1 MNLEIWNDK
10 KKLEEVKKIASTYGV
25 KLTSTLLLTIS
36 ILITSAS
43 SESLNESD
51 AKKTESDDLDYG
63 IEQIV
68 LQKSVEKDVLNL
80 TATEENTTLTQ
91 EEKIEKILHK
101 FNLTEEELDVCCA
114 IAIAEACGEGMDYEE
129 ATHVINTAYNRI
141 ISARWVASLGDNLY
155 VQMTAP
161 DQFVVYQ
168 NGSYAKYL
176 GQTLLPGYQAVIDFL
191 SNTSEVEAH
200 DYLSFRSNDSVVEGS
215 IQLVVGGNRYFNLLT
230 EEDRLEDFRIQVEG
244 IHLTYQKY

>member
-10 KKLEEVKKIASTYGV
+10 QKIKEIKKIASQYGV
-25 KLTSTLLLTIS
+25 RLTSTLLLAIS
-36 ILITSAS
+36 ILMTSAS
-43 SESLNESD
+43 SKDMREDRETHEEIDFNYAITRMAIKNDKKENILQINEETS
-51 AKKTESDDLDYG
+51 
-63 IEQIV
+63 
-68 LQKSVEKDVLNL
+68 
-80 TATEENTTLTQ
+80 LTQ
-91 EEKIEKILHK
+91 EEKVEKILHK
-101 FNLTEEELDVCCA
+101 FNLTEEELNVCCA

-141 ISARWVASLGDNLY
+141 ISAKWVASLGDNLY

-215 IQLVVGGNRYFNLLT
+215 IQLVVDGNRYFNLLT
-230 EEDRLEDFRIQVEG
+230 EEDRLEDFRIQEEG
-244 IHLTYQKY
+244 VHLTYQKY

>member
-10 KKLEEVKKIASTYGV
+10 KKLAEVKKIASYYGI
-25 KLTSTLLLTIS
+25 KLTSTVLLTIS
-36 ILITSAS
+36 ILITSGS
-43 SESLNESD
+43 SKSLYESD
-51 AKKTESDDLDYG
+51 RKEHDDIDFG
-63 IEQIV
+63 IEQTII
-68 LQKSVEKDVLNL
+68 QKSKQKDIDLACVKK
-80 TATEENTTLTQ
+80 EDISLTQ

-141 ISARWVASLGDNLY
+141 ISARWVASLGDDLY
-155 VQMTAP
+155 NQMTAP

-168 NGSYAKYL
+168 NNSYVKYL
-176 GQTLLPGYQAVIDFL
+176 GRTALPGYQAVIDFL
-191 SNTSEVEAH
+191 SNTSEIEIH
-200 DYLSFRSNDSVVEGS
+200 NYLSFRSNDSVVEGC

-230 EEDRLEDFRIQVEG
+230 EEDRLEDFRVQEEG
-244 IHLTYQKY
+244 MGLNYQKCN

>member
-63 IEQIV
+63 IEHIMF
-68 LQKSVEKDVLNL
+68 QKSIEKDALL
-80 TATEENTTLTQ
+80 TFAKEEDVSLTQ
-91 EEKIEKILHK
+91 EEKIEKILRK
-101 FNLTEEELDVCCA
+101 FNLTEEELNVCCA

-141 ISARWVASLGDNLY
+141 ISA
-155 VQMTAP
+155 
-161 DQFVVYQ
+161 
-168 NGSYAKYL
+168 K
-176 GQTLLPGYQAVIDFL
+176 
-191 SNTSEVEAH
+191 
-200 DYLSFRSNDSVVEGS
+200 
-215 IQLVVGGNRYFNLLT
+215 
-230 EEDRLEDFRIQVEG
+230 
-244 IHLTYQKY
+244 